1 MSISLVK
8 IKISDMK
15 TIQMTFLGIASV
27 VLLTAPLFGQT
38 DRKVVQPQPT
48 TKTQSDVS
56 DAELKK
62 FVSIYKKVQ
71 TKNKEAQQKMAD
83 AVKAE
88 GITIQRYQ
96 QIAQAGK
103 NPKSNVEVTKEEQ
116 TKMKAIKSSFQ
127 KIQKKFK
134 SKITG
139 VIKDGGMSTKRY
151 QQVFQQIK
159 SDKELQAEFGKLMK
173 G

>member
-1 MSISLVK
+1 MK
-8 IKISDMK
+8 IFQK
-15 TIQMTFLGIASV
+15 TFLGIATLA
-27 VLLTAPLFGQT
+27 LLTTPLFGQT
-38 DRKVVQPQPT
+38 EGKVVQPQPVQ
-48 TKTQSDVS
+48 KKQSDVS
-56 DAELKK
+56 DSELKK
-62 FVSIYKKVQ
+62 FVSIYKQVQ
-71 TKNKEAQQKMAD
+71 KKNKEAQQKMAK
-83 AVKAE
+83 AVQAE

-103 NPKSNVEVTKEEQ
+103 NPKSKVEVTKEEK

-127 KIQKKFK
+127 KIQNKFK

-139 VIKDGGMSTKRY
+139 VIKEGGMSTQRY

-159 SDKELQAEFGKLMK
+159 ADKELQAEFGKLMQ